1 MATLSPARIAA
12 ADVLSNVRRRNARAR
27 DLLRT
32 SAPVARLTPA
42 DRALAT
48 RLALGGVRTSGT
60 VDALLD
66 AHLRR
71 GHLEPRVRDA
81 LRISAFELLWL
92 ATPAHVAISQGV
104 ELVRRVSPHGT
115 GLANAVLHRV
125 AEEDLPALA
134 RARERVERRNCT
146 ASDIALVAALP
157 QWLADEL
164 MVSLGTDGVCR
175 MALSALDAPGVYVA
189 GNACLHND
197 VEVEHLL
204 SAAGLMPCSTSLPG
218 CLSLSSAAG
227 LAASGLVDVV
237 DVVPADMAA
246 QVVAWLASPAPGTRM
261 LEVGQGRGTKSLLLE
276 SCALR
281 RGGLAHLAAVESEAF
296 KVAVSRTRME
306 RARLGKA
313 VTCTAL
319 DGRRLGEKGLP
330 PELSGSFDSAFVDA
344 PCSGTGT
351 LRRHPE
357 IAWALQEP
365 AIRTAGQSLPALQLE
380 LLRAASTRVGAG
392 GTLAYATCSELRQEN
407 EGVVSAFLAG
417 QEGAAFSLV
426 SPRST
431 AAFAALPP
439 QAQRLVTAMIG
450 PDGMVRTSRVDTPEL
465 PLDGHFL
472 AFLVREA

>member
-1 MATLSPARIAA
+1 MATLSLARIAA
-12 ADVLSNVRRRNARAR
+12 ADVLSNVRRRDARAR

-48 RLALGGVRTSGT
+48 RLALGSVRTSGT

-92 ATPAHVAISQGV
+92 ATPAPVAISQGV

-164 MVSLGTDGVCR
+164 VVSLGTDGVCR
-175 MALSALDAPGVYVA
+175 MALSALDAPGAYVA

-197 VEVEHLL
+197 AEVEHLL

-276 SCALR
+276 RCAA
-281 RGGLAHLAAVESEAF
+281 GA
-296 KVAVSRTRME
+296 SRTLLRWSQ
-306 RARLGKA
+306 RPSRLPSRAPAWSVPAWARL
-313 VTCTAL
+313 
-319 DGRRLGEKGLP
+319 
-330 PELSGSFDSAFVDA
+330 
-344 PCSGTGT
+344 
-351 LRRHPE
+351 
-357 IAWALQEP
+357 
-365 AIRTAGQSLPALQLE
+365 
-380 LLRAASTRVGAG
+380 
-392 GTLAYATCSELRQEN
+392 
-407 EGVVSAFLAG
+407 
-417 QEGAAFSLV
+417 
-426 SPRST
+426 
-431 AAFAALPP
+431 
-439 QAQRLVTAMIG
+439 
-450 PDGMVRTSRVDTPEL
+450 
-465 PLDGHFL
+465 
-472 AFLVREA
+472 

>member
-12 ADVLSNVRRRNARAR
+12 ADILSNVRRRNARAR

-48 RLALGGVRTSGT
+48 RLALGSVRTSGT

-134 RARERVERRNCT
+134 RARERVETRSCT
-146 ASDIALVAALP
+146 SSDIALVAALP

-164 MVSLGTDGVCR
+164 VVSLGTDGVCR
-175 MALSALDAPGVYVA
+175 MALSALDAPGSYVA

-197 VEVEHLL
+197 AEVEHLL
-204 SAAGLMPCSTSLPG
+204 SASGLMPRSTSLPG

-237 DVVPADMAA
+237 DIVPADMAA

-306 RARLGKA
+306 RAGLGKA

-365 AIRTAGQSLPALQLE
+365 AIRPLGLSLPALQLE

-439 QAQRLVTAMIG
+439 QAQRLVAAMIG
-450 PDGMVRTSRVDTPEL
+450 PDGMVRTSRADTSEL

-472 AFLVREA
+472 ALLVREA

>member
-12 ADVLSNVRRRNARAR
+12 ADVLSNVRRRDARAR

-48 RLALGGVRTSGT
+48 RLALGSVRTAGT

-92 ATPAHVAISQGV
+92 ATPAPVAISQGV
-104 ELVRRVSPHGT
+104 ELVRRVSPHGA

-125 AEEDLPALA
+125 AGEDLPAIAHA
-134 RARERVERRNCT
+134 RKRVERRDCT

-164 MVSLGTDGVCR
+164 VVSLGTEGACR
-175 MALSALDAPGVYVA
+175 MALSAMDASGTYVA

-197 VEVEHLL
+197 AEVEHLL
-204 SAAGLMPCSTSLPG
+204 SAAGLMPRATCLPG
-218 CLSLSSAAG
+218 CLALSSAAG
-227 LAASGLVDVV
+227 LAASGLVDAV

-246 QVVAWLASPAPGTRM
+246 QTVAWLASPAPGTRM

-281 RGGLAHLAAVESEAF
+281 RGGLARIAAVDSEAF
-296 KVAVSRTRME
+296 KVAVSRARMA
-306 RARLGKA
+306 RAGLDKA

-319 DGRRLGEKGLP
+319 DGRRLGEESLP
-330 PELSGSFDSAFVDA
+330 PELAESFDSAFVDA

-365 AIRTAGQSLPALQLE
+365 AIRPSGRSLPALQLE
-380 LLRAASTRVGAG
+380 LLRAASKRVCAG
-392 GTLAYATCSELRQEN
+392 GTLAYATCSELREED
-407 EGVVSAFLAG
+407 EGVVEAFLACP
-417 QEGAAFSLV
+417 EGSRFSLV

-431 AAFAALPP
+431 AAFASLPP
-439 QAQRLVTAMIG
+439 LAQQLVADMIG
-450 PDGMVRTSRVDTPEL
+450 PYGMVRTSRADTPEL

-472 AFLVREA
+472 ALFVREA

>member
-330 PELSGSFDSAFVDA
+330 HELSGSFDSAFVDA

-472 AFLVREA
+472 VLLVREA

>member
-12 ADVLSNVRRRNARAR
+12 ADVLSNVRRRTARAR

-146 ASDIALVAALP
+146 ASGIALVAALP

-472 AFLVREA
+472 ALLVREA

>member
-146 ASDIALVAALP
+146 ASGIALVAALP

-407 EGVVSAFLAG
+407 EGIVSAFLAG

-472 AFLVREA
+472 ALLVREA

>member
-330 PELSGSFDSAFVDA
+330 PELSGSFDFAFVDA

-472 AFLVREA
+472 ALLVREA

>member
-92 ATPAHVAISQGV
+92 AMPAHVAISQGV

-197 VEVEHLL
+197 VEVEYLL

-330 PELSGSFDSAFVDA
+330 PELSGSFDFAFVDA

-439 QAQRLVTAMIG
+439 QVQRLVTAMIG

-472 AFLVREA
+472 ALLVREA

>member
-134 RARERVERRNCT
+134 RALERVERRNCT
-146 ASDIALVAALP
+146 ASGIALVAALP

-472 AFLVREA
+472 ALLVREA

>member
-146 ASDIALVAALP
+146 ASGIALVAALP

-175 MALSALDAPGVYVA
+175 MALSALDAPGVYVT

-472 AFLVREA
+472 ALLVREA

>member
-12 ADVLSNVRRRNARAR
+12 AAVLSNVRRRDARAR

-48 RLALGGVRTSGT
+48 RLALGSVRTSGT

-92 ATPAHVAISQGV
+92 ATPAPVAISQGV
-104 ELVRRVSPHGT
+104 ELVRRVSPHGA

-125 AEEDLPALA
+125 AEEDLPALVH
-134 RARERVERRNCT
+134 ARERVESRNCT

-164 MVSLGTDGVCR
+164 VVSLGTEGACR
-175 MALSALDAPGVYVA
+175 MALSALDAPGAYVA
-189 GNACLHND
+189 GNACMHND
-197 VEVEHLL
+197 AEVDRLL
-204 SAAGLMPCSTSLPG
+204 SAAGLIPRATCLPG

-227 LAASGLVDVV
+227 LSASGLVDAV

-246 QVVAWLASPAPGTRM
+246 QVVAWLASPTPGTRM

-276 SCALR
+276 SYALR
-281 RGGLAHLAAVESEAF
+281 RGGLAHIAAVESEAF
-296 KVAVSRTRME
+296 KVTVSRARME
-306 RARLGKA
+306 RAGLGKA

-319 DGRRLGEKGLP
+319 DGRRLGEKDLL

-351 LRRHPE
+351 MRRHPE

-365 AIRTAGQSLPALQLE
+365 AVRPTGQSLPTLQLE
-380 LLRAASTRVGAG
+380 LLRAVSTRVGAG
-392 GTLAYATCSELRQEN
+392 GTLAYATCSELREED
-407 EGVVSAFLAG
+407 EGVVAAFLAG
-417 QEGAAFSLV
+417 PEGAPFSLV
-426 SPRST
+426 NPRST
-431 AAFAALPP
+431 AAFVALPP
-439 QAQRLVTAMIG
+439 QAKRLVTAMVG
-450 PDGMVRTSRVDTPEL
+450 PDGMVRTSRVDAPEL

-472 AFLVREA
+472 ALLVREA

>member
-357 IAWALQEP
+357 IAWALQKP

-472 AFLVREA
+472 VLLVREA

>member
-12 ADVLSNVRRRNARAR
+12 VDVLSNVRRRNARAR

-472 AFLVREA
+472 ALLVREA

>member
-450 PDGMVRTSRVDTPEL
+450 PDGMVRTSRVHTPEL

-472 AFLVREA
+472 ALLVREA

>member
-32 SAPVARLTPA
+32 SAPVARSTPA

-472 AFLVREA
+472 ALLVREA

>member
-472 AFLVREA
+472 ALLVREA

>member
-1 MATLSPARIAA
+1 MRVTFCARPRRLRA
-12 ADVLSNVRRRNARAR
+12 LRRRTARSQPG
-27 DLLRT
+27 L
-32 SAPVARLTPA
+32 PW
-42 DRALAT
+42 
-48 RLALGGVRTSGT
+48 GGVRTSGT

-146 ASDIALVAALP
+146 ASGIALVAALP

-472 AFLVREA
+472 ALLVREA

>member
-146 ASDIALVAALP
+146 ASGIALVAALP

-472 AFLVREA
+472 ALLVREA

>member
-134 RARERVERRNCT
+134 CARERVERRNCT

-472 AFLVREA
+472 ALLVREA

>member
-71 GHLEPRVRDA
+71 GHLEPCVRDA

-146 ASDIALVAALP
+146 ASGIALVAALP

-472 AFLVREA
+472 ALLVREA

>member
-146 ASDIALVAALP
+146 ASGIALVAALP

-330 PELSGSFDSAFVDA
+330 PELSGSFDCAFVDA

-472 AFLVREA
+472 ALLVREA